1 MRAGLRVAASMS
13 RLSPGGGPQGLHL
26 RPPLPLAGGHRPADP
41 SAGHAGQRHPA
52 AAGGRPSGRA
62 AAARASPFLLLH
74 RLRQSLLGRLPPGPS
89 HQQLP
94 RSPGGC
100 PLPSQRP
107 LLREGPR
114 LPGVKVQKL
123 HRWWLWAPSSGLRSR
138 HTLHSPSPRSLRA
151 GPRWLPKPAEA
162 QWVGGWGPPT
172 VLWPFP
178 SPPPAGTPQD
188 DGQGPRPPG
197 QDLACFPP
205 AKPAMGLP
213 WDIRLQRAQE
223 VVLGDR
229 QAPAQPGHDPAWP
242 QPPGWAAPAQ
252 VFAM

>member
-1 MRAGLRVAASMS
+1 MAASMS
-13 RLSPGGGPQGLHL
+13 RLSPGGGPRGLRL
-26 RPPLPLAGGHRPADP
+26 RPPLPLAGGHGPADP
-41 SAGHAGQRHPA
+41 RAGHAGQRHPA

-62 AAARASPFLLLH
+62 AAARAAAFLLLH

-94 RSPGGC
+94 RGPGGR

-138 HTLHSPSPRSLRA
+138 HALRSPSPRSLRA
-151 GPRWLPKPAEA
+151 GPRWPPKPAGA
-162 QWVGGWGPPT
+162 QWVGGRGPPT

-178 SPPPAGTPQD
+178 SPPPRGTP
-188 DGQGPRPPG
+188 PRTRARAPG
-197 QDLACFPP
+197 
-205 AKPAMGLP
+205 P
-213 WDIRLQRAQE
+213 WDRVFPAFPQRSQPWDSPGTSDSSEHRRWSWGTDRL
-223 VVLGDR
+223 
-229 QAPAQPGHDPAWP
+229 
-242 QPPGWAAPAQ
+242 
-252 VFAM
+252 